1 MSMLMAAL
9 AGANMI
15 YGLGMIDLGMTLDFS
30 QIVIDNEI
38 AKMVRKIIGG
48 IPIND
53 ETMAVD
59 LIHSVGCGGHFLQE
73 EHTVKHMRREQSFTT
88 LFDRRPYGQ
97 WQADGAKDLASRA
110 QEKMQQILET
120 HKPDTLDAVTIKLL
134 DQVIQEAE
142 DGWVKE

>member
-30 QIVIDNEI
+30 QIVIDNEL

-48 IPIND
+48 IPVND

-59 LIHSVGCGGHFLQE
+59 VLRQVGCGGHFLQE
-73 EHTVKHMRREQSFTT
+73 EHTLKHMRGEQSYTR

-97 WQADGAKDLASRA
+97 WKADGGQDLAVRA
-110 QEKMQQILET
+110 TEEMQHILKN
-120 HKPDTLDAVTIKLL
+120 HKPDALDESTAKAL
-134 DQVIQEAE
+134 DRIIAEARE
-142 DGWVKE
+142 AWVK

>member
-30 QIVIDNEI
+30 QIIIDNEI
-38 AKMVRKIIGG
+38 AKMVRKMISG
-48 IPIND
+48 IPVND

-59 LIHSVGCGGHFLQE
+59 VIRSVGCGGHFLQE
-73 EHTVKHMRREQSFTT
+73 EHTLRHMRGEQSYTQ

-97 WQADGAKDLASRA
+97 WKDGGKKDLSTRA
-110 QEKMQQILET
+110 TEKMHDILEN
-120 HKPDTLDAVTIKLL
+120 HKPDLL
-134 DQVIQEAE
+134 DEATVKKLDGIIEEARE
-142 DGWVKE
+142 DWVK

>member
-30 QIVIDNEI
+30 QIVIDNEL

-48 IPIND
+48 IPVND

-59 LIHSVGCGGHFLQE
+59 VIRSVGCGGHFLQE
-73 EHTVKHMRREQSFTT
+73 EHTLKHMREEQSYTA

-97 WQADGAKDLASRA
+97 WKGDGEKDLPARA
-110 QEKMQQILET
+110 KAKMRQILAT
-120 HKPDTLDAVTIKLL
+120 HKPLPLDPDVAKTLDDILAGAK
-134 DQVIQEAE
+134 AA
-142 DGWVKE
+142 WVK

>member
-30 QIVIDNEI
+30 QIVVDHEI

-48 IPIND
+48 IPVND

-59 LIHSVGCGGHFLQE
+59 VIHHVGCGGHFLQE
-73 EHTVKHMRREQSFTT
+73 EHTVKHMREEQSFTS

-97 WQADGAKDLASRA
+97 WKAEGAKDLATRA
-110 QEKMQQILET
+110 HEKMLYILET
-120 HKPDTLDAVTIKLL
+120 HQPDLL
-134 DQVIQEAE
+134 DFGTMNILDQIIRDAE
-142 DGWVKE
+142 DAWA

>member
-30 QIVIDNEI
+30 QIVIDNEL

-48 IPIND
+48 IPVND

-59 LIHSVGCGGHFLQE
+59 VIRHVGCGGHFLQE
-73 EHTVKHMRREQSFTT
+73 EHTLRHMRGEQTYT
-88 LFDRRPYGQ
+88 QLFDRRPYGQ
-97 WQADGAKDLASRA
+97 WKGDGKKDLSARA
-110 QEKMQQILET
+110 KEKMQDILKN
-120 HKPDTLDAVTIKLL
+120 HKPDCLDGATAKIL
-134 DQVIQEAE
+134 DDIIAEAKE
-142 DGWVKE
+142 DWVK

>member
-1 MSMLMAAL
+1 MSILMAAL

-48 IPIND
+48 IPVND

-59 LIHSVGCGGHFLQE
+59 VIRSVGCGGHFLQE
-73 EHTVKHMRREQSFTT
+73 EHTLKHMRGEQSYTH
-88 LFDRRPYGQ
+88 LFDRHPHGQ
-97 WQADGAKDLASRA
+97 WKDAGEKDLSSRA
-110 QEKMQQILET
+110 TEKMHDILEN
-120 HKPDTLDAVTIKLL
+120 HKPDKLDDSVVKTLDSIIA
-134 DQVIQEAE
+134 EAE
-142 DGWVKE
+142 AAWVK